1 MTTLPS
7 PVRATRI
14 TAAFAAGAAALA
26 TFALSRVVW
35 PDPPGAITPPADLL
49 PYFLSLSVVES
60 LLFGAGVAY
69 AIVGLPVA
77 RRATKPAALD
87 WAVYL
92 SVCFMLLS
100 WWPHDNMHRVLA
112 HHDFAGLARIEY
124 LFHVPLMVGAACV
137 ALYTLQARRE
147 AR

>member
-7 PVRATRI
+7 PARATRI
-14 TAAFAAGAAALA
+14 TAAFAAGTAALA
-26 TFALSRVVW
+26 TFALGRVVW

-49 PYFLSLSVVES
+49 PYFLILSVVES

-69 AIVGLPVA
+69 AIVGLPAA
-77 RRATKPAALD
+77 RHAAKSTRLA
-87 WAVYL
+87 WALYL

-100 WWPHDNMHRVLA
+100 WWPHDNLHRVLD

-124 LFHVPLMVGAACV
+124 LFHVPLMAGAACV

>member
-1 MTTLPS
+1 MTTLPT
-7 PVRATRI
+7 PARATRI
-14 TAAFAAGAAALA
+14 TAASAAGVAALA
-26 TFALSRVVW
+26 AFALGRVIW
-35 PDPPGAITPPADLL
+35 PDPPGAMTPSADLL
-49 PYFLSLSVVES
+49 PYFLILSVVES

-69 AIVGLPVA
+69 AIVGLPAA
-77 RRATKPAALD
+77 RRTARSSGQAWALY
-87 WAVYL
+87 V

-100 WWPHDNMHRVLA
+100 WWPHDNLHRVLD

-124 LFHVPLMVGAACV
+124 LFHVPLMAGAACV